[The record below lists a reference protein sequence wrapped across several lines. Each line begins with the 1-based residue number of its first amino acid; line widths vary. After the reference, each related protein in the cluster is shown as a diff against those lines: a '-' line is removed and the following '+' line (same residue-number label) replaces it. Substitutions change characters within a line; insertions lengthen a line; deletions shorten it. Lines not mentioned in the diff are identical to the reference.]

1 MALPRKN
8 VTLPVLLFLRIFDEN
23 KIMEPI
29 KIKRSH
35 VGLLHRKLKIPKDEK
50 IPIADLTVKK
60 GDSPALVKEKTF
72 ARNFRRD

>member
-1 MALPRKN
+1 
-8 VTLPVLLFLRIFDEN
+8 
-23 KIMEPI
+23 MEPI